1 MNEDC
6 HEVNDLSIHFQ
17 QVLTATNFW
26 QAGGLSGGRPRGK
39 PEAKWV
45 AGNGCSKFLWWV
57 PYSNSLHHIPRSS
70 KFPKNEGRG
79 GVWAT
84 VWQWMADPEEYR
96 SCNQRKAQPYNK
108 LQISSLDGHGTGSA
122 LQFSGPLCRS
132 KHVIARK
139 NLLPELLPNA
149 TPYSYNS
156 YVQSMPSAMKPW
168 LPKSWLIINCQSWQY
183 CFMMCFVKESY
194 IHIVYWIL
202 PLKNRTIHAKN
213 RKPDSI

>member
-1 MNEDC
+1 MAVISSLSKSFGYFLQRAYQLFITGQGVVVLWMRTVMRWMTSLFISNKFLQPQTSGRRAVCRVAGRGASRRQNEWQGMVAANSC
-6 HEVNDLSIHFQ
+6 GEF
-17 QVLTATNFW
+17 LTATPCTTFLEAANS
-26 QAGGLSGGRPRGK
+26 QRIRGR
-39 PEAKWV
+39 
-45 AGNGCSKFLWWV
+45 S
-57 PYSNSLHHIPRSS
+57 
-70 KFPKNEGRG
+70 

-156 YVQSMPSAMKPW
+156 YVQSMPSAMKLW
-168 LPKSWLIINCQSWQY
+168 LPKSWLIINCQSW
-183 CFMMCFVKESY
+183 
-194 IHIVYWIL
+194 
-202 PLKNRTIHAKN
+202 
-213 RKPDSI
+213 

>member
-1 MNEDC
+1 MSLTWISV
-6 HEVNDLSIHFQ
+6 HPAPKIPIMVLLGTIWSF
-17 QVLTATNFW
+17 QVLNRVLYLW
-26 QAGGLSGGRPRGK
+26 QPEAPKRFSEVLFFLECGRPRGK
-39 PEAKWV
+39 LEAKWV
-45 AGNGCSKFLWWV
+45 AGNGCSKFLRWV
-57 PYSNSLHHIPRSS
+57 PYSNSLLHIPRSS

-79 GVWAT
+79 SVWAT

-149 TPYSYNS
+149 TPYFYNS
-156 YVQSMPSAMKPW
+156 YVQSMPSAMKLW
-168 LPKSWLIINCQSWQY
+168 LPKSWLIINCQSW
-183 CFMMCFVKESY
+183 
-194 IHIVYWIL
+194 
-202 PLKNRTIHAKN
+202 
-213 RKPDSI
+213 